1 METPNPKLAD
11 LPRPL
16 TVQREA
22 INDSRYSANH
32 QGYSKNLKPL
42 IAYFWSPFMLKKK
55 EISNQVE
62 KFKSNHNRTSSRSIN
77 KIQFIR

>member
-42 IAYFWSPFMLKKK
+42 IAYF
-55 EISNQVE
+55 
-62 KFKSNHNRTSSRSIN
+62 
-77 KIQFIR
+77 